1 MNYRH
6 FSKIHGVLALIFLLI
21 CFSCNNGN
29 KPIQSKQSMK
39 LVKDVESLQM
49 ELPRSIDKGIVLVKA
64 EYVDSVYTLW
74 IDVDD
79 KVFSFEEMM
88 KLGERRKRE
97 ILSDASVSEGI
108 EREHYEEYVV
118 YNIRMR
124 MILVGENSRK
134 QTEFTITPSEINE
147 ALHTKA
153 DAYSKLQMLIN
164 SSKPKA
170 TEKVKGMSDPIITL
184 QDSTVFMTIALDD
197 DMYDVMSLKDHAS
210 KDDIME
216 ELKTVNPKLLR
227 LMADA
232 KCGYIYRVIGSRSK
246 KGFDITFSPKE
257 VLNNRQVLDSKFEIV
272 ESDE

>member
-1 MNYRH
+1 MLSPFAEDASPTIVGPLRH
-6 FSKIHGVLALIFLLI
+6 PISPPSANRAYMAVPPFLINPGARLSVPGHIIPTENPHSAHPIIEKTGSGEKDMRRYAHTHVNALIIMNFSSLNFL
-21 CFSCNNGN
+21 
-29 KPIQSKQSMK
+29 PII
-39 LVKDVESLQM
+39 
-49 ELPRSIDKGIVLVKA
+49 PYIVLVRP
-64 EYVDSVYTLW
+64 
-74 IDVDD
+74 
-79 KVFSFEEMM
+79 M
-88 KLGERRKRE
+88 
-97 ILSDASVSEGI
+97 
-108 EREHYEEYVV
+108 
-118 YNIRMR
+118 
-124 MILVGENSRK
+124 
-134 QTEFTITPSEINE
+134 
-147 ALHTKA
+147 
-153 DAYSKLQMLIN
+153 
-164 SSKPKA
+164 A

-216 ELKTVNPKLLR
+216 ELQTVNPKLLR